1 MRATREVLVGAALVV
16 LAAMPAQDADAWV
29 HRGFGG
35 VSAGV
40 AGEGWA
46 HAGWGGVSA
55 GRAGEGWAHA
65 GYGGVTEGK
74 AGEGWAHEGYY
85 GGAAYGYRG
94 NVTAVHNTYV
104 TGAYP
109 AASCWNCGAA
119 AAAVGGLA
127 IGAMAGAAAA
137 SASQPSTT
145 VVVQQGPSVG
155 TIVSGLPD
163 GCQRMVVNDK
173 TYYQCGPTWYK
184 PSFGADGVQYKVV
197 PVP

>member
-1 MRATREVLVGAALVV
+1 
-16 LAAMPAQDADAWV
+16 
-29 HRGFGG
+29 
-35 VSAGV
+35 
-40 AGEGWA
+40 
-46 HAGWGGVSA
+46 
-55 GRAGEGWAHA
+55 
-65 GYGGVTEGK
+65 
-74 AGEGWAHEGYY
+74 
-85 GGAAYGYRG
+85 
-94 NVTAVHNTYV
+94 VHNTYV

-127 IGAMAGAAAA
+127 VGAMAGAAAA

-173 TYYQCGPTWYK
+173 TYYQCGSTWYK
-184 PSFGADGVQYKVV
+184 PSFGADGVDYKVV
-197 PVP
+197 NVP

>member
-1 MRATREVLVGAALVV
+1 MRATREVLVGAALAI
-16 LAAMPAQDADAWV
+16 LAAIPPQDAGAWV
-29 HRGFGG
+29 HR
-35 VSAGV
+35 
-40 AGEGWA
+40 
-46 HAGWGGVSA
+46 GWGGVSA

-65 GYGGVTEGK
+65 GWGGVTEGRT
-74 AGEGWAHEGYY
+74 GEGWAHEGRY
-85 GGAAYGYRG
+85 GATYGYHG
-94 NVTAVHNTYV
+94 DVTTVHNTYV

-145 VVVQQGPSVG
+145 VVVQQQGPSVG

-163 GCQRMVVNDK
+163 GCQLMTVNGK
-173 TYYQCGPTWYK
+173 TYYQCGSTWYK
-184 PSFGADGVQYKVV
+184 PTFGADGVDYKVV
-197 PVP
+197 NVP